1 MRVLVIAPHPYYI
14 VRGTPIDLDLVL
26 RVLTA
31 RPGTEIDLVV
41 YGEGEERGHPGLT
54 IHRAPVNRL
63 TRGSP
68 PGFSL
73 KKLVSDVFVF
83 FKAWSLVRSRRYDLV
98 HAGEEAVF
106 MAMLFRRLHGVPYA
120 YDLDSSIAEQ
130 MVEKMPWLAPLSGLF
145 KRCERAAIRSS
156 LVAFPVC
163 NALADVCREAGAAE
177 VVTLHDISQL
187 EEPGRAATGS
197 LKRELGVEGLLML
210 YAGNLEAY
218 QGIDLLLEGFAL
230 AAADA
235 PVDVAVVG
243 GTSGEISAYRRRA
256 RELGVGERVHF
267 LGPRPLG
274 ELGGLLAEA
283 DILTAPRIRGRNT
296 PMKVFPYMHSG
307 RPVLVTDLPVHTQ
320 ILTPEVVRLA
330 EPTPAGFSQA
340 IRELASD
347 PALRRRLGDAG
358 RRFVEAGHTWEAH
371 RERLDRAY
379 DRIEARLAAGDR

>member
-41 YGEGEERGHPGLT
+41 YGEGEDRSYPGLT
-54 IHRAPVNRL
+54 IHRAPLNRL

-73 KKLVSDVFVF
+73 KKLVSDAFVF
-83 FKAWSLVRSRRYDLV
+83 FKAWSLVRARRYDLV

-106 MAMLFRRLHGVPYA
+106 MAMLFRRLHGVPYV

-130 MVEKMPWLAPLSGLF
+130 MVEKMPWLGPLGGLF

-156 LVAFPVC
+156 LVTFPVC
-163 NALADVCREAGAAE
+163 NALADLCREAGAGE

-187 EEPGRAATGS
+187 EEPGREATGS
-197 LKRELGVEGLLML
+197 LKRELGIDGLAML

-218 QGIDLLLEGFAL
+218 QGLDLLLEGLAL
-230 AAADA
+230 AAPHA
-235 PVDVAVVG
+235 PVDLVVVG
-243 GTSGEISAYRRRA
+243 GTDAEIAAYRRRA
-256 RELGVGERVHF
+256 AELGVGGRAHF

-274 ELGGLLAEA
+274 ELGALLAEA

-296 PMKVFPYMHSG
+296 PMKVFPYLHSG

-320 ILTPEVVRLA
+320 ILTSDVAYLA
-330 EPTPAGFSQA
+330 EPTAAGFAAA
-340 IRELASD
+340 IRELAAD
-347 PALRRRLGDAG
+347 PELRRRLGDAG
-358 RRFVEAGHTWEAH
+358 RRFVEANHTWEAH

-379 DRIEARLAAGDR
+379 DRIGERLAAEG

>member
-1 MRVLVIAPHPYYI
+1 MRILVLAPHPYFI

-31 RPGTEIDLVV
+31 RPGTEVDLLV
-41 YGEGEERGHPGLT
+41 YGEGEDRVYPGLT
-54 IHRAPVNRL
+54 IHRAPLNRL

-73 KKLVSDVFVF
+73 KKLASDLFLF

-98 HAGEEAVF
+98 HAGEESVF
-106 MAMLFRRLHGVPYA
+106 MAMFFRRLHGVPYA
-120 YDLDSSIAEQ
+120 YDLDSSLAEQ
-130 MVEKMPWLAPLSGLF
+130 MVEKMPWLGPVGGLF

-163 NALADVCREAGAAE
+163 NALADLCREAGAEE

-187 EEPGRAATGS
+187 EEPGREATGS
-197 LKRELGVEGLLML
+197 LKRELGIEGLVLL

-235 PVDVAVVG
+235 AIDLVIVG
-243 GTSGEISAYRRRA
+243 GGEREISSYRRRA
-256 RELGVGERVHF
+256 RDLGVGPRVHF
-267 LGPRPLG
+267 LGPRPLD
-274 ELGGLLAEA
+274 ELGKLLAEA

-296 PMKVFPYMHSG
+296 PMKVFPYLHSG

-320 ILTPEVVRLA
+320 ILTPEVAFLA
-330 EPTPAGFSQA
+330 PPEPAGFAAA
-340 IRELASD
+340 IRELAAD
-347 PALRRRLGDAG
+347 PALRRRLGGAG
-358 RRFVEAGHTWEAH
+358 RRFVEASHTWGAH

-379 DRIEARLAAGDR
+379 DRIEERLARGA